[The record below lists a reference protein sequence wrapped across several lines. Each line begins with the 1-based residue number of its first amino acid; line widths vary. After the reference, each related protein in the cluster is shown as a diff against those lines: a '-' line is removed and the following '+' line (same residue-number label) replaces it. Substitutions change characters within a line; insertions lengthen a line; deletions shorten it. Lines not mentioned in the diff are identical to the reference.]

1 MRERIY
7 SPQLGQFLQTAP
19 SRIAGDVN
27 LYACVNNDPLNGIDW
42 SGLDYS
48 AEESSLTYD
57 SGKFEAG
64 STPFSILRTILEC
77 RREPSGI
84 PGARRAGLR
93 AQRLRAGA
101 SERLCAEARSLVT
114 DEFAEGPT
122 PTQTRPPPARHEQ
135 ERALLERCICTLRRA
150 GSIAANE
157 RGAFDAGG
165 RAAADP

>member
-19 SRIAGDVN
+19 SGIAGDVS

-57 SGKFEAG
+57 SGKLEAG
-64 STPFSILRTILEC
+64 STPFSILRTTLEC

-84 PGARRAGLR
+84 PRRSKSGI
-93 AQRLRAGA
+93 A
-101 SERLCAEARSLVT
+101 SPKIASRR
-114 DEFAEGPT
+114 
-122 PTQTRPPPARHEQ
+122 
-135 ERALLERCICTLRRA
+135 ERAALRR
-150 GSIAANE
+150 GKVFGRLPMSSR
-157 RGAFDAGG
+157 RG
-165 RAAADP
+165 